1 MGKEKVQ
8 GQRGLLQRKKKHSR
22 RKLAE
27 FMPDHVLRDQDIDV
41 ILPIVDLKLMP
52 HKIREDGGSARHCSD
67 GRRFLA
73 RLGARDWEP
82 SA

>member
-1 MGKEKVQ
+1 
-8 GQRGLLQRKKKHSR
+8 
-22 RKLAE
+22 
-27 FMPDHVLRDQDIDV
+27 
-41 ILPIVDLKLMP
+41 VDLKLMP